1 MIFAVFL
8 TGAFF
13 SLTACAA
20 LIDIPDEHYS
30 EADSSLI
37 NPEADECA
45 VRLMAYL
52 KSVYGKYVL
61 SGQYINEYEDFEAAF
76 EENTGW
82 LGFCTWCREF
92 VCVYLEGEDGVYRTY
107 PEYGAMCN
115 TPEELKAIYSDA
127 RVLTLSD
134 LPRCDTELIQVI
146 ALFCKAW

>member
-52 KSVYGKYVL
+52 KSIYGNYVL

-76 EENTGW
+76 EENTG
-82 LGFCTWCREF
+82 
-92 VCVYLEGEDGVYRTY
+92 
-107 PEYGAMCN
+107 
-115 TPEELKAIYSDA
+115 
-127 RVLTLSD
+127 
-134 LPRCDTELIQVI
+134 
-146 ALFCKAW
+146 

>member
-1 MIFAVFL
+1 MPYSCRA
-8 TGAFF
+8 F

-20 LIDIPDEHYS
+20 RIKIPDEHYS
-30 EADSSLI
+30 EADVSLI

-45 VRLMAYL
+45 VELMSYL
-52 KSVYGKYVL
+52 KSIYGKYVL
-61 SGQYINEYEDFEAAF
+61 SGQYINEYEDFEAA
-76 EENTGW
+76 
-82 LGFCTWCREF
+82 EF
-92 VCVYLEGEDGVYRTY
+92 RADPDDPEDGEYRTY

-115 TPEELKAIYSDA
+115 TAEELKAVYDDA

>member
-1 MIFAVFL
+1 MKRFIGRIMSVFILSAFLCGAVFAL
-8 TGAFF
+8 GSCV
-13 SLTACAA
+13 SLMK
-20 LIDIPDEHYS
+20 IPDEHYS

-52 KSVYGKYVL
+52 KSIYGKYVL

-76 EENTGW
+76 KENTKW

-92 VCVYLEGEDGVYRTY
+92 VCVYLEGEDGEYRTY

-115 TPEELKAIYSDA
+115 TAEELKAVYDDA
-127 RVLTLSD
+127 RVLTLAD
-134 LPRCDTELIQVI
+134 I
-146 ALFCKAW
+146 ADR